1 MSELAN
7 LLLAVALHKWAEALT
22 LGMSFTKTNI
32 SVNTSIK
39 MILIFSSTG
48 PLGIVIGWIL
58 TDSSELISAIFMSIS
73 AGITL
78 YFTFNPIELGTF
90 LYIAS
95 SELVV
100 EEFSISKN
108 KWMKLAF
115 FIIGIAL
122 LSALW
127 FLES

>member
-39 MILIFSSTG
+39 LILIFSSTG
-48 PLGIVIGWIL
+48 PLGIAIGWIL

-73 AGITL
+73 AGFPL
-78 YFTFNPIELGTF
+78 FFTF
-90 LYIAS
+90 
-95 SELVV
+95 
-100 EEFSISKN
+100 
-108 KWMKLAF
+108 
-115 FIIGIAL
+115 
-122 LSALW
+122 
-127 FLES
+127 